1 MKIKVAKYQQRNLLK
16 MYSIK
21 YQQNIKYSSTDFNIK
36 DNRVISGSQ
45 LGEYS
50 HLLCRPSVG
59 TL

>member
-36 DNRVISGSQ
+36 DNRVISGS
-45 LGEYS
+45 
-50 HLLCRPSVG
+50 
-59 TL
+59 